1 MTTAEFKQ
9 ALREA
14 ASAEFRDIPR
24 DDDGIAHSF
33 SPQFEKKM
41 DRLVRKE
48 RSAAWRLVNTSAKR
62 AAAVLIVLLTLSTVA
77 LSVDSL
83 REPVVRFV
91 EKVLGISTDYTFTG
105 DVTDH
110 IARQY
115 APAYVPDGFTLVQS
129 GNTDA
134 AIVTLWE
141 NSRGD
146 MLKFVQAVTGSALF
160 SIDAEHGTVRTE
172 TVGDLEVKLYEGD
185 GVCVALWL
193 DHGYAFELFSTSGV
207 SCEEL
212 LAMVR
217 SLAPAGQ

>member
-1 MTTAEFKQ
+1 M
-9 ALREA
+9 
-14 ASAEFRDIPR
+14 
-24 DDDGIAHSF
+24 
-33 SPQFEKKM
+33 
-41 DRLVRKE
+41 
-48 RSAAWRLVNTSAKR
+48 
-62 AAAVLIVLLTLSTVA
+62 
-77 LSVDSL
+77 
-83 REPVVRFV
+83 
-91 EKVLGISTDYTFTG
+91 
-105 DVTDH
+105 
-110 IARQY
+110 
-115 APAYVPDGFTLVQS
+115 PDGFTLVQS
-129 GNTDA
+129 DSTDA
-134 AIVTLWE
+134 VVVTLWE

-193 DHGYAFELFSTSGV
+193 DHGYAFELSSTSGV

>member
-24 DDDGIAHSF
+24 DDGGIAHRF
-33 SPQFEKKM
+33 SPQFEEKM

-48 RSAAWRLVNTSAKR
+48 RSPAWRLVNTSAKR
-62 AAAVLIVLLTLSTVA
+62 AAAALVALLTLSTA
-77 LSVDSL
+77 AMCVDSV

-110 IARQY
+110 IAQRY
-115 APAYVPDGFTLVQS
+115 APTYVPPGFALVQS
-129 GNTDA
+129 DDTDA
-134 AIVTLWE
+134 AVVTLWE

-146 MLKFVQAVTGSALF
+146 MLKYIQAVTGSSLF
-160 SIDAEHGTVRTE
+160 SIDMEHGTIRTE
-172 TVGDLEVKLYEGD
+172 SVGDLELKLYEGD

-193 DHGYAFELFSTSGV
+193 DHGYAFELSSTSGV

-212 LAMVR
+212 LTMVR